1 MKVILLII
9 TVMTLVIGASIN
21 SMALTLAEQIY
32 AAMFY
37 IMALLSFCTFALL
50 FKGRVNWKCNW
61 LLKECGLEEEAERN
75 RPLPPE
81 ETTEMLVLKK
91 RRHCLPTGTAV
102 LSNVVVSFASD
113 VKSSALQSF
122 FYGWHKKF
130 GFRSMYQACLF
141 RGGENTVRNG

>member
-61 LLKECGLEEEAERN
+61 LLEECGLEAELDEDFRTEYTFHTLDNTEKTSVFFAGRFDRDAAVKIQQEEVIGDWLLSYGEAMNKLNWEQDKVI
-75 RPLPPE
+75 LKACE
-81 ETTEMLVLKK
+81 EYLNSKQK
-91 RRHCLPTGTAV
+91 
-102 LSNVVVSFASD
+102 
-113 VKSSALQSF
+113 
-122 FYGWHKKF
+122 
-130 GFRSMYQACLF
+130 
-141 RGGENTVRNG
+141 